1 MRHWTWAFFVVLPPK
16 EFKNAVRLVSR
27 ASLGYFRSFAFEW
40 FQGWFSMLLNER
52 FLWDQMK
59 LFIVPAHRSLKVF
72 ITDIGLV
79 KAEIG

>member
-16 EFKNAVRLVSR
+16 EFKNAVRLV
-27 ASLGYFRSFAFEW
+27 RSFAFEW

-79 KAEIG
+79 RAEIW

>member
-1 MRHWTWAFFVVLPPK
+1 MVLPPK
-16 EFKNAVRLVSR
+16 ELNNTVRLGLS
-27 ASLGYFRSFAFEW
+27 ASLDYFRSFAFEW
-40 FQGWFSMLLNER
+40 LQGWFSMILNER

-79 KAEIG
+79 RAEIW